1 MLGTADG
8 LVPLVLGVTGHRAI
22 AAAERPAIESAVRAY
37 LQQLTQEHPH
47 TPLLLITPLA
57 EGADRLVARVALEF
71 GAELVAALPFPL
83 HLYERDFADDA
94 SRAELR
100 ALLES
105 PRTVRRVTIPTI
117 VADPSLP
124 VADPGTRRDLQYAL
138 VGAYVARHCA
148 ILIAIWDGVASTAIG
163 GTADI
168 VHFRSTGTFHL
179 PADCQWLLSTV
190 PDPFGIPHDRIDPPT
205 VGPIYHIPTSTPADA
220 HYVIPDGTSLR
231 QLAVT
236 RAFIDR
242 FNRRATD
249 AARRRPAAV
258 DRRRDALGATTHQPL
273 TPLRNA
279 FALADTLA
287 LGTQRQLYAVLFWLF
302 AGVFA
307 AVGFFEVYAHL
318 VDATNDAGYRLLI
331 PYLGFLAAADLL
343 YLAARVR
350 RTQDDFQDDR
360 TTAEGLRVLYYW
372 RLAGVTLSAA
382 DYYLRKQRDEL
393 AWIFEAIRAW
403 GVRAEPTVEP
413 TATDRATIVSHW
425 IGGQL
430 RYFTTAATR
439 DARRQIWYRDLG
451 SGLIIISFAWA
462 AAHLVQRL
470 HHDRPAIAWLTGI
483 LLAAV
488 FAANTAFG
496 VRDLLRSGDRAPGR
510 GVARILGWGRGIAAG
525 MAVILALQLARR
537 HLPAIDAEWHG
548 WFVAGMG
555 LLALG
560 GAFCHA
566 FAEQRAFAQHSRQ
579 YARMADVFAR
589 AADAMSR
596 IPATGAHELDRQL
609 VTAVGREAL
618 AEHADWLLVHRER
631 PLELPKAEL

>member
-8 LVPLVLGVTGHRAI
+8 LVPLVLGVTGHRDLSALD
-22 AAAERPAIESAVRAY
+22 RPAIESAVRA
-37 LQQLTQEHPH
+37 LFQQLTQERPH

-71 GAELVAALPFPL
+71 GAELVVALPFPL
-83 HLYERDFADDA
+83 HIYERDFADDA

-100 ALLES
+100 ELLDH
-105 PRTVRRVTIPTI
+105 PRTVRRVTIPAI
-117 VADPSLP
+117 VANPSLP
-124 VADPGTRRDLQYAL
+124 VTDPDTRRNLQYAL
-138 VGAYVARHCA
+138 VGAYVARHSA
-148 ILIAIWDGVASTAIG
+148 ILIAIWDGVASTAVG

-168 VHFRSTGTFHL
+168 VRFRSTGTFHL
-179 PADCQWLLSTV
+179 SADCRWLLSTV
-190 PDPFGIPHDRIDPPT
+190 PDPFGIPHDRIDPPA
-205 VGPIYHIPTSTPADA
+205 VGPIYHIPTTTPADA
-220 HYVIPDGTSLR
+220 HFLVPDGSTLR
-231 QLAVT
+231 QLDVR

-242 FNRRATD
+242 FNRRASVV
-249 AARRRPAAV
+249 ARRHPSA
-258 DRRRDALGATTHQPL
+258 DALGAATHPDL
-273 TPLRNA
+273 APLRNA

-287 LGTQRQLYAVLFWLF
+287 LRTQRQLYGVLFWLF
-302 AGVFA
+302 AGVFV

-318 VDATNDAGYRLLI
+318 ADATNDAGYRLLV

-343 YLAARVR
+343 YLAARSR

-360 TTAEGLRVLYYW
+360 TAAEGLRVLYYW

-403 GVRAEPTVEP
+403 GVRTEPVADP
-413 TATDRATIVSHW
+413 TAADRSTIESQW

-430 RYFTTAATR
+430 RYFTTAAAR
-439 DARRQIWYRDLG
+439 DARRQVWYRDLG

-462 AAHLVQRL
+462 GAHLVQRL
-470 HHDRPAIAWLTGI
+470 HHDRPAAAWLIGI
-483 LLAAV
+483 ALAAV
-488 FAANTAFG
+488 FAANTLFG
-496 VRDLLRSGDRAPGR
+496 VREMLRSGNAAPGR
-510 GVARILGWGRGIAAG
+510 GSERLRGWGRGIVAG
-525 MAVILALQLARR
+525 MALILALQIARR
-537 HLPAIDAEWHG
+537 RVPAIDAAWHG

-560 GAFCHA
+560 GAFFHA

-579 YARMADVFAR
+579 YGRMADVFAR
-589 AADAMSR
+589 AADAMSG